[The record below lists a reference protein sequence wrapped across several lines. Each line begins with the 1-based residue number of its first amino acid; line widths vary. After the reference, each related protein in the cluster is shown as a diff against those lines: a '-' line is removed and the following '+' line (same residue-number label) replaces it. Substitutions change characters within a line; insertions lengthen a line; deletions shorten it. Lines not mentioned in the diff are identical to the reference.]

1 MMPVDLLQD
10 GAVTLVA
17 VAAVVL
23 ILRRYFHSTVN
34 DASPKCSNCA
44 SACDDPAGA
53 NAASPDS
60 PVSHPLI
67 VVRRS
72 PR

>member
-1 MMPVDLLQD
+1 MPVDLLQD

-23 ILRRYFHSTVN
+23 IIRRYFGATAN
-34 DASPKCSNCA
+34 EASPKCSNCA
-44 SACDDPAGA
+44 SACDDPAAKPSPEGA
-53 NAASPDS
+53 
-60 PVSHPLI
+60 PVTHPVIL
-67 VVRRS
+67 VRRS